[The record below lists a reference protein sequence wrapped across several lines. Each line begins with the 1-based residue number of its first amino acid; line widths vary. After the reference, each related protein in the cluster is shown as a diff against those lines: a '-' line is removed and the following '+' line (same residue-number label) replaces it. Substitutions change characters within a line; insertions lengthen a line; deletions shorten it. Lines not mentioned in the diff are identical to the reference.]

1 MTICHAGAGM
11 SGTMRIDR
19 KGHNALRRLAATA
32 FLLLSVFCL
41 LSAQSVSIA
50 RYWGGREAAVSYTF
64 DDGLEDQFT
73 LAFPE
78 LKKRGLRA
86 TFAIVGSKVGG
97 KMRSSQDRAEGTDG
111 TPVMTWQ
118 MIRELS
124 ENGQEIGSHGW
135 EHRVVTR
142 LSEAALRH
150 ELEAND
156 SAIEVH
162 TGQRPLSFFYP
173 GNAKSDEMVAFCE
186 RGRVGSRTFQT
197 SIGSKRDSVWL
208 RRWVDGLMA
217 RGEWGVGMTHGIAR
231 GYDHFADPNT
241 LWTHWDYVCSLQD
254 SLWIAPF
261 GEVSAYVKE
270 RDNVSLTVE
279 QGERRLVVRLS
290 TDLSPQLFRQPLTLQ
305 ADVPLTARAFQDGRP
320 LAVSRYKDRLLT
332 DVDIHGGEVLIV
344 W

>member
-1 MTICHAGAGM
+1 VTICHAGAGM

-97 KMRSSQDRAEGTDG
+97 KIRSSQDRAEGTDG

-135 EHRVVTR
+135 EHRAVTR

-217 RGEWGVGMTHGIAR
+217 RGEWG
-231 GYDHFADPNT
+231 
-241 LWTHWDYVCSLQD
+241 THWDYVCSLQD

-279 QGERRLVVRLS
+279 QGERRLVVRLV

-305 ADVPLTARAFQDGRP
+305 ADVPLTARAFQNGRP